1 MCLICH
7 SRLTELRLSR
17 SNELVLR
24 VLRTSISRKAE
35 GAPGGSDCK
44 FKKGATFDRGIGI
57 QIAVFV
63 ICKFCLIVRGSCHFD
78 FFFRTWDGLTGCVFF
93 WGGECACRLKDK
105 WAKRVSPVFGVVWLC
120 LVSFCHVELWRFQQ
134 RPQSAGSIDLL
145 DQSYLVSIHRRPLV
159 TVELVFGSWP

>member
-24 VLRTSISRKAE
+24 TSKSRKAE
-35 GAPGGSDCK
+35 DVPWGSDCK
-44 FKKGATFDRGIGI
+44 FEKGATFDPGIGI

-63 ICKFCLIVRGSCHFD
+63 ICKFCLSVRGSCHFD
-78 FFFRTWDGLTGCVFF
+78 FFQNMGWVDWT
-93 WGGECACRLKDK
+93 CRLKDK
-105 WAKRVSPVFGVVWLC
+105 WAKRVFPVFGVVWFC
-120 LVSFCHVELWRFQQ
+120 LVLSRFVTL
-134 RPQSAGSIDLL
+134 GSIDLL

-159 TVELVFGSWP
+159 TVELVFGAWP